1 MESSEEKYLIQRA
14 KAATDPNEQKSI
26 ILTAKTLYPQN
37 FKIQFM
43 AYVFG
48 KFFFVLFTFPITNSN
63 TPFISEKQ
71 AKNYDEAAKSL
82 SHL

>member
-48 KFFFVLFTFPITNSN
+48 KFFLYYLPSRLLIATLHLF
-63 TPFISEKQ
+63 Q
-71 AKNYDEAAKSL
+71 KNRQKIMTKL
-82 SHL
+82 PNL